1 MITASQWTAKKNT
14 LNCGGPMGPTGP
26 TGPDGDQGATRIGAT
41 GPTGPTGPPGGT
53 GPTGDPG
60 FPGGAGVAGV
70 SLPIVLNLNLT
81 GDTTLTILPENRYT
95 LYIYRSTTEA
105 GPINIAID
113 PSALSSI
120 TDDNYYIMLKNASN
134 ARQITVTLTGGR
146 TIVDDFQDSY
156 LPPNDYA
163 TDDYEYLNLTSNIR
177 ILKYSPAT
185 PTQMYLY

>member
-1 MITASQWTAKKNT
+1 
-14 LNCGGPMGPTGP
+14 MGPTGP
-26 TGPDGDQGATRIGAT
+26 NGPNGDQGATRIGPT

-70 SLPIVLNLNLT
+70 SLPIILNLNVT
-81 GDTTLTILPENRYT
+81 GDTTLTIVPDDRYT
-95 LYIYRSTTEA
+95 LYIYRSISDT
-105 GPINIAID
+105 GPVNIAIN

-134 ARQITVTLTGGR
+134 NRQITVTLTGG
-146 TIVDDFQDSY
+146 TIVDDFQDRY
-156 LPPNDYA
+156 LPPNDYFA
-163 TDDYEYLNLTSNIR
+163 DDYETSNLISPIR
-177 ILKYSPAT
+177 ILKYSPST

>member
-1 MITASQWTAKKNT
+1 
-14 LNCGGPMGPTGP
+14 MGPTGP